1 MSLIFNSALRISH
14 RYITCLSRFQL
25 YACINQRLTLFKV
38 QPRLIHVSSLQCKK
52 KVAKS
57 PSSKKN
63 TADAIDRLL
72 DELSDDE
79 NEDEDLLESKMK
91 TKRNINHDSPVNKF
105 LTSKQKGVKSKAAL
119 GVTYADVCA
128 VVDIDEIWQSME
140 EIVKDLQHHFMHHVT
155 LRSASAI
162 DQLPIEFEGE
172 EYPLGEIADISK
184 VDPKRVVI
192 DCSSIPQAS
201 KSIMEALTDRKSMNL
216 NPQQEGTRIYVPV
229 PKVTKDTRKSL
240 AKSAGAY
247 MNDALEKLRKLSN
260 KAIAGANENENSCS
274 ADQVKGSQEVIRVI
288 ESHFANNIRQMTD
301 TKQKD
306 LLNK

>member
-25 YACINQRLTLFKV
+25 YACIDQRLTLFKV

-91 TKRNINHDSPVNKF
+91 TKRSIIHDSPVNKF

-155 LRSASAI
+155 LRYFI
-162 DQLPIEFEGE
+162 FL
-172 EYPLGEIADISK
+172 
-184 VDPKRVVI
+184 
-192 DCSSIPQAS
+192 
-201 KSIMEALTDRKSMNL
+201 
-216 NPQQEGTRIYVPV
+216 
-229 PKVTKDTRKSL
+229 
-240 AKSAGAY
+240 
-247 MNDALEKLRKLSN
+247 
-260 KAIAGANENENSCS
+260 
-274 ADQVKGSQEVIRVI
+274 
-288 ESHFANNIRQMTD
+288 
-301 TKQKD
+301 
-306 LLNK
+306 